1 LTSVCRP
8 FRITKVNLIPSNINE
23 RVQFFLPRFDFSIF
37 DKSLTC
43 LIADAPP
50 GSLGDQMTVR
60 SGAMWL
66 WAKKTI
72 PAPRYG
78 VDARPPP
85 FEPAAADK
93 FGGPGQNATPYRG
106 GKFILGT

>member
-1 LTSVCRP
+1 MVQFEVSKEAPPFFQPRP
-8 FRITKVNLIPSNINE
+8 F
-23 RVQFFLPRFDFSIF
+23 FSLNS
-37 DKSLTC
+37 KGL
-43 LIADAPP
+43 

-85 FEPAAADK
+85 FEPAHCAE
-93 FGGPGQNATPYRG
+93 FGGPSQNATPYRG